1 MIASPQSHD
10 NSSEEASTD
19 LDLGNNSSE
28 AASTVLHLGDHSSE
42 EASTDLDLGDHSS
55 EAASTD
61 LYLGDTSSE
70 VPSTDLYLGN
80 RNEVSVST
88 NGDGNAP
95 EETLRTS
102 HQSGTI
108 EKEAFSSIPCFDVE
122 QLPPVKPH
130 SEINLSG
137 GSPKQYGDSAGAWEG
152 KKTVCLDNSWEGSSR
167 RDFDGDTRHGLP
179 SPASS
184 EEAHMTTT
192 SLGDE
197 KVIMEEDQNLDI
209 STILSKEKERPM
221 KLSPAKI
228 HELTSTPSSLPLTLG
243 SAHNAHQPMND
254 ASGKENILTDSSK
267 YQLRV
272 TNRQMAFSES
282 SSDSIVN
289 PFTDVEDNNMNPP
302 PLSASAFNNGS
313 RSQLKGRAVSAPPS
327 KETRISSK
335 PPEKDV
341 YYQASSSPPSQKPS
355 LSLPPPLQTHDI
367 KVGTKSPKIEES
379 TPSPMPQSI
388 PIPPLSLP
396 TYLQLELSSHKPSP
410 LYIHRSETSNFPY
423 ESSHVKLERLQN
435 FLLLPPQLEQVLW
448 FGALACLDAWLFS
461 FTILPLRFL
470 KALSIL
476 VESWAR
482 NLSNEVRLLS
492 EFIYSGTGRMWRR
505 RRRDSIDRSRR
516 GSLTQIDPRL
526 RTTISSESSPTTPR
540 FPSLIEREH
549 PGVIHSQPEA
559 DCKHQRANPH
569 QHRRSKS
576 MPSALLP
583 DHKADILKGLLIV
596 ISCTILM
603 YFDASRM
610 YHSIRGQAAI
620 KLYVIYNVLEVS
632 IFTVLSSYV

>member
-1 MIASPQSHD
+1 MIASPQSHHD
-10 NSSEEASTD
+10 SSEKASTD
-19 LDLGNNSSE
+19 LDLGN
-28 AASTVLHLGDHSSE
+28 
-42 EASTDLDLGDHSS
+42 HSS

-61 LYLGDTSSE
+61 LYLGNNSSE
-70 VPSTDLYLGN
+70 AASTDLYRGDNSSEAASIDLYLGN
-80 RNEVSVST
+80 RNEVGVST

-102 HQSGTI
+102 HQSGSI

-122 QLPPVKPH
+122 QLPPVEPH
-130 SEINLSG
+130 SEIDLSG
-137 GSPKQYGDSAGAWEG
+137 GSPKQYGDSAGAWAG

-167 RDFDGDTRHGLP
+167 KDFDRDTRHGLP

-228 HELTSTPSSLPLTLG
+228 HELTSTLSSLPLALG

-254 ASGKENILTDSSK
+254 ASGKEDVFTDSSE

-272 TNRQMAFSES
+272 TDKQMAFSES
-282 SSDSIVN
+282 SSDSLIVT

-302 PLSASAFNNGS
+302 LLSATAFNNGS
-313 RSQLKGRAVSAPPS
+313 RPQWKGRTASAPPS
-327 KETRISSK
+327 KESRVSSK
-335 PPEKDV
+335 PPEKDM
-341 YYQASSSPPSQKPS
+341 YYQASSPPPSQKPS

-367 KVGTKSPKIEES
+367 KLKKSPKIEEP

-476 VESWAR
+476 VESWGR
-482 NLSNEVRLLS
+482 NVSNEVRLLS

-505 RRRDSIDRSRR
+505 RRRDSIERSRR

-559 DCKHQRANPH
+559 DCKHQSANPH

-632 IFTVLSSYV
+632 LFTVLSSSV